1 MHGAAHLIA
10 IQIESAVYLG
20 NSGGSALKENKV
32 VGVVRKNTSKGRKQK
47 VSSVNLSGFDPLR
60 GSLHNFLVVVV
71 EIIQVFLFWCS
82 DSRKDFAICSP

>member
-47 VSSVNLSGFDPLR
+47 ILVRTLQSVALD
-60 GSLHNFLVVVV
+60 LHLCVV
-71 EIIQVFLFWCS
+71 
-82 DSRKDFAICSP
+82 